1 MTKKKR
7 LKKFDIKKKRQR
19 LIKLK
24 REREEEKEIQEKEAR
39 KTDLEKRLEKE
50 TKLYWVRAISGIVVA
65 LIGRIAFQ
73 FVGWILFIWMLAFTK
88 FLYKEKQKLILGATV
103 IYSLVFEVLFFIF
116 LVTNP
121 LLIGHYDPPVDVDYR
136 FPFILLVASVIV
148 IIFITGVLF
157 ARESL
162 KAPSPELQLKGK
174 FLLAAF
180 ISYVIGAILDAIIPL
195 SEISVF
201 IIPITRIILITASI
215 EWYFGFILPERIK
228 NIFIK

>member
-73 FVGWILFIWMLAFTK
+73 FVGWILFIWMLAFWFGFPFVTSFIIYRYKYDKETWNWKNIIKPGIGIYFLLFMITGTMIHTFLK
-88 FLYKEKQKLILGATV
+88 FL
-103 IYSLVFEVLFFIF
+103 
-116 LVTNP
+116 
-121 LLIGHYDPPVDVDYR
+121 
-136 FPFILLVASVIV
+136 
-148 IIFITGVLF
+148 
-157 ARESL
+157 
-162 KAPSPELQLKGK
+162 
-174 FLLAAF
+174 
-180 ISYVIGAILDAIIPL
+180 
-195 SEISVF
+195 
-201 IIPITRIILITASI
+201 
-215 EWYFGFILPERIK
+215 
-228 NIFIK
+228 

>member
-1 MTKKKR
+1 MISKYFKYKEK
-7 LKKFDIKKKRQR
+7 L
-19 LIKLK
+19 LILVG
-24 REREEEKEIQEKEAR
+24 I
-39 KTDLEKRLEKE
+39 T
-50 TKLYWVRAISGIVVA
+50 WIGIVSPWIPSSLSFLIA
-65 LIGRIAFQ
+65 LVNNVGLTAEWYFIIGNASAPI
-73 FVGWILFIWMLAFTK
+73 IIFIWMLAFTK

-215 EWYFGFILPERIK
+215 EWYFGFILPERVK